1 MTALMA
7 SIDPMG
13 DYFSPLKIA
22 AVFVLVLPWLWFVP
36 WAQRDARRTLT
47 PEQLVGGLLLGV
59 GAIGLIVWLA
69 LPMFGVGLAIF
80 AVLTIG
86 PSLGYL
92 IYRDGKVPAQHRVLT
107 MSHLT
112 SMSARKDARKIKV
125 TTRLKVYDSDGRLA
139 VAPDEEEASI
149 EVKLAY
155 NGAQDLLYDLLSFRA
170 SEADLTPVGQEAKLR
185 FLVDGAV
192 TTRPSLDGADSDLI
206 IQHIKLLAGL
216 NADQRRKPQQGQI
229 SIDLVN
235 QAIDL
240 IVTTAGTT
248 SGQRLQFRVVQESI
262 QTQLDQLG
270 MSEDVQEKITDANQV
285 GGGLIIVSAPARNG
299 LTSTLYSL
307 LRCHDSFTM
316 QLTTLEA
323 KVAFEQDNV
332 SQHAY
337 GKDPAAMRK
346 LLVSS
351 LRHEPHVV
359 MIDACKDPEAASVIV
374 QAARERLILLGVSAT
389 DSFTALAKW
398 AKVCG
403 NATEAMASLKIVLAQ
418 VLVRKLCTECRE
430 PYRPDPSLLAKA
442 NLQAGDIKEFYRTPT
457 KPRLDDKDKPLV
469 DRDGNAIPCP
479 ACHGTGYYGRTGVF
493 ELLEITNELRELVA
507 AGAALSKIKAAC
519 RKNQMLYLQEQA
531 LQKVIAGISSVQ
543 EVIRVTQPQSKA
555 KAKAKKA

>member
-13 DYFSPLKIA
+13 DYFSLLKIA
-22 AVFVLVLPWLWFVP
+22 VVFVLVLPWLWFVP

-47 PEQLVGGLLLGV
+47 PEQLVGGLLLGI
-59 GAIGLIVWLA
+59 GGIGLIVWLA
-69 LPMFGVGLAIF
+69 LPIFGLGLAIF

-86 PSLGYL
+86 PGLGYL
-92 IYRDGKVPAQHRVLT
+92 IYRDGKVPAQYRVLT

-139 VAPDEEEASI
+139 VEPDEEAAVD
-149 EVKLAY
+149 VKLAY

-170 SEADLTPVGQEAKLR
+170 GEADLTPAGQEAKLR
-185 FLVDGAV
+185 LLVDGAV

-206 IQHIKLLAGL
+206 IQYIKLLAGL
-216 NADQRRKPQQGQI
+216 NAEERRKPQQGKI

-235 QAIDL
+235 QPIDL

-270 MSEDVQEKITDANQV
+270 ISEDVLAKVTAANQV
-285 GGGLIIVSAPARNG
+285 GGGLIIVAAPSRNG

-307 LRCHDSFTM
+307 LRYHDSFTM

-403 NATEAMASLKIVLAQ
+403 DATEAMASLKIVLAQ

-442 NLQAGDIKEFYRTPT
+442 NLKAGDIKEFYRTPT
-457 KPRLDDKDKPLV
+457 KPRLDDKGKPLV
-469 DRDGNAIPCP
+469 DRDGNAIPCS

-493 ELLEITNELRELVA
+493 ELLEITDELRELVA

-555 KAKAKKA
+555 KAKKT